1 MKVMNYTED
10 MNKSLPQF
18 EHLLPGTF
26 GRLPSAFKGR
36 EEAYAN
42 PTETITHVV
51 AVPSDTGMF
60 AEHAPQVPYKRS
72 LAVQIKRGKSNNRRT
87 VQHLE
92 KENAAL
98 KREVRLLRAQLQT
111 RAAPTA
117 DPLAAAVTRGAE
129 YMREEFFRPE
139 NLSLEEASVLTGRSE
154 RTINTERNRGWLYA
168 LLLEGNSRGYRYPK
182 WQFDVPAARLRPILD
197 ILRSKNF
204 VGWALHNFFVTPH
217 FDLDDQSPSAA
228 IANEEFPL
236 ERIANVA
243 RIRVDAHQGAA

>member
-60 AEHAPQVPYKRS
+60 AEHAPQ
-72 LAVQIKRGKSNNRRT
+72 